1 MNRFLCRHTATA
13 PRIKLCHQSMQ
24 IRLTRNTSVT
34 LYLYI
39 SQRNMPARFV
49 PAGMSTNAAFITNA
63 TSTYKCAHFQQLI
76 NGQLFR
82 FHVAVSRFYGAI
94 YSCRITALPPQK
106 LIFPQKSQLHSNFNG
121 HVGWSICMLLVTRIR
136 YHLQQIDSF
145 GVSSFSIK
153 DFSSC
158 KPTLRK
164 LLH

>member
-24 IRLTRNTSVT
+24 IRITRNTSVT

-82 FHVAVSRFYGAI
+82 FRVSLLR
-94 YSCRITALPPQK
+94 CRIFLSNYRTATTK
-106 LIFPQKSQLHSNFNG
+106 THISAK
-121 HVGWSICMLLVTRIR
+121 IT
-136 YHLQQIDSF
+136 
-145 GVSSFSIK
+145 
-153 DFSSC
+153 
-158 KPTLRK
+158 TT
-164 LLH
+164 